1 MKKSND
7 LDIGIDIDINYVR
20 HRKEQYKI
28 NGFKTLD
35 KDLLKTINKE
45 IVSAVDNGYD
55 SISFCLT
62 YNKYFDDEGMSEICP
77 KNKYRLLVA
86 YYESKGFDVKL
97 MSEPDRRCGDAR
109 PPKVYYINIAFND

>member
-1 MKKSND
+1 MKKSDD

-35 KDLLKTINKE
+35 KDLLKAINTD
-45 IVSAVDNGYD
+45 IVSAVDKGYTAV
-55 SISFCLT
+55 SFCLT
-62 YNKYFDDEGMSEICP
+62 YNKYFDDEGMKEICP
-77 KNKYRLLVA
+77 KDKYRLLVA
-86 YYESKGFDVKL
+86 YYKSKGFDVKL
-97 MSEPDRRCGDAR
+97 TNKPDDRYDNAR